1 MSDIIEKQQPKRILL
16 PGEPGSDKNSA
27 TEENTEGFLRELFAK
42 GRYFEKSFSN
52 LCEAGCPAKEFG
64 RRLWATC
71 VIMSLGSIPLINGG
85 KLSKAQLRRLPTR
98 LRALAEIIHSLNAT
112 SLAPA
117 NEAKAAPYNPQGQ
130 PAREYLIRRYEMLP
144 GMLNVYASHLERFS
158 NLARKAV
165 KRLTLGHVVVI
176 KMLRYVE
183 ERTGTPRYAEMADL
197 LQQGCFIVERTK
209 STPKF
214 LSAEALA
221 KMYQRSSKY
230 L

>member
-1 MSDIIEKQQPKRILL
+1 MSGMVEKQQHARILL
-16 PGEPGSDKNSA
+16 PGAPRSDKNSVS
-27 TEENTEGFLRELFAK
+27 EENTAAFLRELFAK
-42 GRYFEKSFSN
+42 GRYFKKSFSN

-71 VIMSLGSIPLINGG
+71 VIMSLGSIPLIDGG

-117 NEAKAAPYNPQGQ
+117 NEAKGAPNDTQGQ
-130 PAREYLIRRYEMLP
+130 PAREYLIRHYEMIP
-144 GMLNVYASHLERFS
+144 GMLNVYADHLERFS
-158 NLARKAV
+158 NFARKTV

-183 ERTGTPRYAEMADL
+183 ERTGTPRYSEMADL

-221 KMYQRSSKY
+221 KMYQRWSKY